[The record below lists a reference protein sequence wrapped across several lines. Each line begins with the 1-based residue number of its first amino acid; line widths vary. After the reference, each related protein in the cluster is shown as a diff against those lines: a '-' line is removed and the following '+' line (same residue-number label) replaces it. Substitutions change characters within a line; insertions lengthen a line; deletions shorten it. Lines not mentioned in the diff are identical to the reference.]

1 VSARRGARA
10 CGAPL
15 LLLAVVLSVAPPAG
29 PRAAAQPLPPSALRV
44 RGSAAP
50 FWRADGA
57 PTAWTAPAPE
67 VMRALRWQH
76 VDSAVAWAE
85 LPLQGTGEAWRLR
98 LVVVRADPRA
108 MAWRLVLRR
117 DDGGGR
123 WSVREAGAAR
133 VALNAGHFTGG
144 SPWGWVVLDGVERLP
159 PQHGP
164 LAAALVQRG
173 DGSLAWVR
181 DAAVD
186 SARQRHRDAQ
196 RTGDRGAVRWAFQ
209 SFPVLLDSGGVVPV
223 ALRGGRALRLGHRDR
238 RLAIGTTRSGA
249 VLIALTVLDVPGA
262 AEVPFG
268 LTLPELAGVMGAL
281 GAERAMALDG
291 GISAQLQVGAQRWPG
306 WRHVPLALVAGPAAP
321 PRAP

>member
-15 LLLAVVLSVAPPAG
+15 MLVVALAAAAPPV

-50 FWRADGA
+50 FWRADRA
-57 PTAWTAPAPE
+57 PAVWTAPDSGVA
-67 VMRALRWQH
+67 RALRWQRL
-76 VDSAVAWAE
+76 DSAVAWAE

-108 MAWRLVLRR
+108 LPWTLELRR
-117 DDGGGR
+117 DAGGGR
-123 WSVREAGAAR
+123 WSVREAGDAR
-133 VALNAGHFTGG
+133 VALNAGHFNGG
-144 SPWGWVVLDGVERLP
+144 SPWGWVVIDGVERLP

-164 LAAALVQRG
+164 LAAALLQRP
-173 DGSLAWVR
+173 DGSIAWVR

-186 SARQRHRDAQ
+186 SVRQHHRARRGA
-196 RTGDRGAVRWAFQ
+196 GGAGAVRWAFQ
-209 SFPVLLDSGGVVPV
+209 SFPVLLDSGGVVPP
-223 ALRGGRALRLGHRDR
+223 ALRAGRALRLGHRDR
-238 RLAIGTTRSGA
+238 RLAIGTTRDGA
-249 VLIALTVLDVPGA
+249 LLVALTVLDLPGA
-262 AEVPFG
+262 GEVPVG
-268 LTLPELAGVMGAL
+268 LTLPELAAVMGAL

-306 WRHVPLALVAGPAAP
+306 WRDVPLALVAPSAAP
-321 PRAP
+321 PTGR